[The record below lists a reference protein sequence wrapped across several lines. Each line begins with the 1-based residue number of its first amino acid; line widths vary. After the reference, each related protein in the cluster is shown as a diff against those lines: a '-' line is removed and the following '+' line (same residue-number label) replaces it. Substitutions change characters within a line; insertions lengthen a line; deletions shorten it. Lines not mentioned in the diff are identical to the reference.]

1 MKNSRGKLARDLT
14 VNKKPFENI
23 FSATKSGDVNLVR
36 KMISESGELKN
47 SVTLDKQRNLLIL
60 AVINSHL
67 LVVKLLVSMGIDQTH
82 KDKSGKSARQ
92 YALDKEKNI
101 KDKQ

>member
-1 MKNSRGKLARDLT
+1 MLYFDSDFDKLQDMKNSRGKLARDLT

-47 SVTLDKQRNLLIL
+47 AVTLDKQRNLLIL

-82 KDKSGKSARQ
+82 KDKSGKSAR
-92 YALDKEKNI
+92 
-101 KDKQ
+101 

>member
-1 MKNSRGKLARDLT
+1 MLYFDSDFDKLQELKNSRGKLARDLT

-47 SVTLDKQRNLLIL
+47 AVTLDKQRNLLIL

-82 KDKSGKSARQ
+82 KDKSGKSAR
-92 YALDKEKNI
+92 
-101 KDKQ
+101 

>member
-1 MKNSRGKLARDLT
+1 MLYFDSDFDKLQDMKNSRGKLARDLT

-36 KMISESGELKN
+36 KMIGESGELKN
-47 SVTLDKQRNLLIL
+47 AVTLDKQRNLLIL

-67 LVVKLLVSMGIDQTH
+67 LVVKLLVSMGIDQSH
-82 KDKSGKSARQ
+82 KDKFGKNAR
-92 YALDKEKNI
+92 
-101 KDKQ
+101 

>member
-1 MKNSRGKLARDLT
+1 MYFDSDFDKLQDMKNSRGKLARDLT

-47 SVTLDKQRNLLIL
+47 AVTLDKQRNLLIL

-82 KDKSGKSARQ
+82 KDKSGKSAR
-92 YALDKEKNI
+92 
-101 KDKQ
+101 

>member
-1 MKNSRGKLARDLT
+1 LYFDSDFDKLQDMKNSRGKLARDLT

-47 SVTLDKQRNLLIL
+47 AVTLDKQRNLLIL

-82 KDKSGKSARQ
+82 KDKSGKSAR
-92 YALDKEKNI
+92 
-101 KDKQ
+101 